1 MAGRPPEGDS
11 QAPMEPTKPAGP
23 ETQREAA
30 ERPGID
36 AASVAAPAKQGRWQ
50 KRRKSTPPQAT
61 EVEVP
66 AQLLAAGPRAPQK
79 RDEAPPPAQEPLDM
93 LAILQAAVGPL
104 HAQLNQ
110 AIAERRELQTRLD
123 ALAERNWATQLEA
136 NQARADVEAE
146 QTKRVAAEA
155 LAKDLGER
163 LELAQTRIDRL
174 EFEVSIQRKAEAER
188 RVAIETGSA
197 RRRWW
202 PFWPA

>member
-1 MAGRPPEGDS
+1 MD
-11 QAPMEPTKPAGP
+11 T
-23 ETQREAA
+23 
-30 ERPGID
+30 
-36 AASVAAPAKQGRWQ
+36 
-50 KRRKSTPPQAT
+50 
-61 EVEVP
+61 
-66 AQLLAAGPRAPQK
+66 
-79 RDEAPPPAQEPLDM
+79 
-93 LAILQAAVGPL
+93 LAILQGAVGPL

-155 LAKDLGER
+155 LAKDMGER
-163 LELAQTRIDRL
+163 LEVAQNRIDRL

-188 RVAIETGSA
+188 RVAIETGAA

-202 PFWPA
+202 PFWHA